1 MGGHIRLTSISI
13 DASSSCIGW
22 SIFDDDELVD
32 YGKLTPNNECNGYRE
47 KIIDLIPQLH
57 KIMKQYM
64 PTMAYVEDV
73 PLSASGGIKTA
84 IILGAVQGAILGITS
99 SHNIKTH
106 FISVA
111 TWRKNIGLFDGTK
124 EGKER
129 AVLKQHSVEKAN
141 ELFGLDLVYK
151 SPSSKFNDD
160 DISDSIL
167 LYASTRDKYK
177 VKHTFPNKRK

>member
-1 MGGHIRLTSISI
+1 MVQISL

-22 SIFDDDELVD
+22 SVFNDDELID
-32 YGKLTPNNECNGYRE
+32 YGKLQPDKECVDYRA
-47 KIIDLIPQLH
+47 KIINLIPQLH
-57 KIMKQYM
+57 KIMKKYM
-64 PTMAYVEDV
+64 PEKAYVEDV
-73 PLSASGGIKTA
+73 PLSASGGVRTG
-84 IILGAVQGAILGITS
+84 IILGAVQGAILGICS
-99 SHNIKTH
+99 SHNVETI

-129 AVLKQHSVEKAN
+129 SVLKQHSVQKAN
-141 ELFGLDLVYK
+141 EIFGLNLIYK
-151 SPSSKFNDD
+151 SPSSKYNDD

>member
-1 MGGHIRLTSISI
+1 MVSISL

-22 SIFDDDELVD
+22 SVFDDDELVD
-32 YGKLTPNNECNGYRE
+32 YGKLTPDSSCEGYRE
-47 KIIDLIPQLH
+47 KIINLIPQLH
-57 KIMKQYM
+57 IVMKKYM
-64 PTMAYVEDV
+64 PKMAYIEDV
-73 PLSASGGIKTA
+73 PLSTSGGIKTA

-99 SHNIKTH
+99 SHNIQTN

-111 TWRKNIGLFDGTK
+111 TWRKNIGLFDGTLK
-124 EGKER
+124 GKER
-129 AVLKQHSVEKAN
+129 AVLKQHSVERAN

-151 SPSSKFNDD
+151 SPSSKYNDD

-177 VKHTFPNKRK
+177 IKTFPKRK